1 MQGGGTV
8 GDRRVGTDDRVAV
21 ERVVVEHEVI
31 VLHEEGDAGIL
42 CTGREEHAALTRF
55 AAHGGDRVE
64 ATAAERGPGLRRQG
78 CDRRTVDIAPAGRVR
93 RSVAVAG
100 AEELEHAVVK
110 GEHAVEFGLLPP
122 AVDEFGELL
131 GVRCGEIG
139 ALRWVDRNVVQLP
152 RVVVERGAG
161 LVPSHRFPA
170 VEPDA
175 PVAAH
180 LEVLD
185 PLAAR
190 LVGAGERVAERGAAD
205 RHLFAAAVGVLGCD
219 AARLVDGRCDVVDVV
234 ELVAEFAADITEAL
248 GPVHDERHM
257 HATFMRVLLVPLERR
272 VASLGPSPRIV
283 GVAVRTTDFV
293 EVVDG
298 LLRRFKDA
306 VEELHLMHDTE
317 RTTFL
322 GGAVVGQ
329 HHHDGVVE
337 LPEVA
342 QRVDQAPN
350 LGVGVLE
357 ECGECFLE
365 AGCEALVH
373 LGHVVPCLDPGV
385 AGRELGAFDVEAQ
398 LLLAGEPFGADVVP
412 ALVECPAVLVE
423 VGLRCL
429 VWCVGGAEG
438 GVEEERA
445 IGAHR
450 HGVVHELDR
459 LVDDVLADVV
469 ALIGALRRVDVVVV
483 VGQRRAELVGLAVE
497 EAIEAIK
504 TPLQWPLV
512 VGAGR

>member
-1 MQGGGTV
+1 M
-8 GDRRVGTDDRVAV
+8 
-21 ERVVVEHEVI
+21 
-31 VLHEEGDAGIL
+31 
-42 CTGREEHAALTRF
+42 
-55 AAHGGDRVE
+55 
-64 ATAAERGPGLRRQG
+64 
-78 CDRRTVDIAPAGRVR
+78 
-93 RSVAVAG
+93 AG
-100 AEELEHAVVK
+100 AEKLEHAVVK
-110 GEHAVEFGLLPP
+110 GEHTVEFGLFPP
-122 AVDEFGELL
+122 PVDEFGEFL
-131 GVRCGEIG
+131 GVRPGEIG
-139 ALRWVDRNVVQLP
+139 ALRWVARNVVQLP
-152 RVVVERGAG
+152 CVVVERGAG
-161 LVPSHRFPA
+161 FVPGDRFPA

-185 PLAAR
+185 FLAAR

-205 RHLFAAAVGVLGCD
+205 RHLFAPAVGVLGCD
-219 AARLVDGRCDVVDVV
+219 AARLVDGRRDVVDVV
-234 ELVAEFAADITEAL
+234 ELVAEFATDIAKAL

-257 HATFMRVLLVPLERR
+257 HATFVGVLLVPLERR
-272 VASLGPSPRIV
+272 VAGLGPAPRVV

-293 EVVDG
+293 EVADG
-298 LLRRFKDA
+298 LLWRFENA

-317 RTTFL
+317 RTAFL

-342 QRVDQAPN
+342 QRVDQAPD

-357 ECGECFLE
+357 ECGKCLLE

-373 LGHVVPCLDPGV
+373 LGHVVPCLDSGV

-398 LLLAGEPFGADVVP
+398 LLLTGEPFGADVIP

-429 VWCVGGAEG
+429 VWCVGGTEG
-438 GVEEERA
+438 GVEKERT

-450 HGVVHELDR
+450 HGVMHELDR

-469 ALIGALRRVDVVVV
+469 ALIRAPRWVDVVVV
-483 VGQRRAELVGLAVE
+483 VGQRWAELVGLAVQK
-497 EAIEAIK
+497 AVEAIK
-504 TPLQWPLV
+504 APLQWPLV